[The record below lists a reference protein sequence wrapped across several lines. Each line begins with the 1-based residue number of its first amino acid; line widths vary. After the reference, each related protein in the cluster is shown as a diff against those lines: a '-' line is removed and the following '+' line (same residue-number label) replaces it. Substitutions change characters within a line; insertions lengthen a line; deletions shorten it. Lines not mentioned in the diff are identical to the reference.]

1 MSAHAASAP
10 TVVTHLEGACF
21 AAQIRSHT
29 IIVDQPAHA
38 GGDDLGPMPLEL
50 LGASLGTCV
59 ALYVQRFLQAR
70 SLPYDGLR
78 VEVSERKVREPAR
91 VAEFEVRVVLP
102 AALPGRY
109 AEMLERV
116 VRSCPAHNTLTLGA
130 EVSVSIEAT
139 AAVGAPVG

>member
-1 MSAHAASAP
+1 MSAHATTP

-38 GGDDLGPMPLEL
+38 GGEDLGPMPLEL

-59 ALYVQRFLQAR
+59 ALYVQRFLQVR
-70 SLPYDGLR
+70 SLQSEGLR
-78 VEVSERKVREPAR
+78 VEVSERKVKDPAR

-102 AALPGRY
+102 ATLPGHY

-130 EVSVSIEAT
+130 EVSVWIEA
-139 AAVGAPVG
+139 AATVGAPVG